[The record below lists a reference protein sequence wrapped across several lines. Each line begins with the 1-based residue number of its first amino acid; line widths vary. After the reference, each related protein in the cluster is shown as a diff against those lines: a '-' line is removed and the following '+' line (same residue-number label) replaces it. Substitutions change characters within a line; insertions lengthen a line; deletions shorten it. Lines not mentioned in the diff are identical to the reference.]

1 MAVPIK
7 VHQVAHPKSKLH
19 HLLTGAKNQQYVR
32 DHFGALK
39 HSCLVFEHRP
49 VAGVFHA
56 IPTSGSQVESF
67 MITVSK
73 GLHRVCMCIGILKA
87 SGLCLVSF
95 CMCKLQGPRVAR
107 E

>member
-7 VHQVAHPKSKLH
+7 VPQVAHPKSKLH

-39 HSCLVFEHRP
+39 HSCLVFEHRSM
-49 VAGVFHA
+49 AGVFHA
-56 IPTSGSQVESF
+56 IPTLPVPGGEFYDRRLKRSTWSLHVLWYCKSICF
-67 MITVSK
+67 MSCVF
-73 GLHRVCMCIGILKA
+73 LHG
-87 SGLCLVSF
+87 
-95 CMCKLQGPRVAR
+95 KLQGPRVER